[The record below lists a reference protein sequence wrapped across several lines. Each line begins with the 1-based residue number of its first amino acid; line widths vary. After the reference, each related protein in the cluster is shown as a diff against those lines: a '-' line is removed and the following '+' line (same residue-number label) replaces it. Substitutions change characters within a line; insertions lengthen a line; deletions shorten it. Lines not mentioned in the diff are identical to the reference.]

1 MGKNCSLP
9 ENRERE
15 LFRWYDRE
23 ERKREGRSGAER
35 ARGVRCSSGEGASM
49 TVFHRVTE
57 GKLGSRE
64 GCAIE
69 DEVSQEFL
77 DRIPGGLFRYRADDD
92 GGSIDY
98 VSRDVLTMFG
108 CATYEEFCAITAN
121 TFIGM
126 VHPDDRQRVTDDITA
141 QIKQGNTDAVTYRL
155 NRPDGAEVWVD
166 DRGRYVVDTDGQ
178 AWFYVTII
186 DITEKMSYQ
195 RKLERAEER
204 VEMLTV
210 LSRDVIFDIDC
221 QEQTG
226 ELFGDFEAR
235 FGRAPQSEDLI
246 LRKRCDRECSIELE
260 VHDIDPVREVVDRGD
275 FIDME
280 TSLANVDGD
289 PIWCRYQSFVLFNDA
304 GCPVRH
310 VGRLLDT
317 HDMVMREATLR
328 KKAELDGLTGIFNRE
343 AAMVRITKALAGED
357 CAHGC
362 SLFLVDV
369 DNFKQ
374 VNDGFGHPEGDRVLQ
389 EIAKFLSRNMR
400 KDDIVARLG
409 GDEFAIFAAGLG
421 PGPALDRVLAQLSGG
436 IYANGGRPADMPA
449 DLHPSITIGAAACMR
464 TGVTFDDLY
473 QVADEALYVAKRA
486 GKSRATLR
494 QLD

>member
-1 MGKNCSLP
+1 MVVNSW
-9 ENRERE
+9 
-15 LFRWYDRE
+15 F
-23 ERKREGRSGAER
+23 
-35 ARGVRCSSGEGASM
+35 
-49 TVFHRVTE
+49 VF
-57 GKLGSRE
+57 
-64 GCAIE
+64 
-69 DEVSQEFL
+69 
-77 DRIPGGLFRYRADDD
+77 
-92 GGSIDY
+92 
-98 VSRDVLTMFG
+98 
-108 CATYEEFCAITAN
+108 N
-121 TFIGM
+121 
-126 VHPDDRQRVTDDITA
+126 
-141 QIKQGNTDAVTYRL
+141 
-155 NRPDGAEVWVD
+155 
-166 DRGRYVVDTDGQ
+166 
-178 AWFYVTII
+178 
-186 DITEKMSYQ
+186 
-195 RKLERAEER
+195 
-204 VEMLTV
+204 
-210 LSRDVIFDIDC
+210 
-221 QEQTG
+221 
-226 ELFGDFEAR
+226 
-235 FGRAPQSEDLI
+235 
-246 LRKRCDRECSIELE
+246 
-260 VHDIDPVREVVDRGD
+260 DPVREVVDRGD

-436 IYANGGRPADMPA
+436 IYASGGRPADMPA
-449 DLHPSITIGAAACMR
+449 DLRPSITIGAAACMR

-473 QVADEALYVAKRA
+473 QVADEAPYVAKRA